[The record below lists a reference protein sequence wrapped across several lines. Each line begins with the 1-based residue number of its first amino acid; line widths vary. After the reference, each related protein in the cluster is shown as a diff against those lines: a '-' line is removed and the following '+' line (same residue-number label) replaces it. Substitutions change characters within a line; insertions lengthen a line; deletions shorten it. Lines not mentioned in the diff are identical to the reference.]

1 MLPHSAV
8 PRERP
13 RRSEPPAHPLAP
25 GPTLPLQR
33 RRQDVQRHA
42 RHGVSPPAHRGRD
55 RAPRGD
61 VARARLSAAGHRR
74 GVGLRRADG
83 EAVEGARRWAR
94 PRGAGASRRTTPG
107 PRTRASRC
115 APRPATG
122 RHRVEGAGHD
132 GPNTLGAWRGRQ
144 RAARPATAPAP
155 ARAGPPR
162 GRPPSAV
169 GLYRGGGQLSP
180 GDARNL
186 ARSRAHG
193 PGGAAPT
200 AALAP
205 CLPGPR
211 RQARRAAP
219 GGRDRPPHSRWH
231 PSPRGDAQTP
241 VARGRREQ
249 DRGHGALA
257 RDVPGAPRAAG
268 TPWPSAGTPPPNLAR
283 GPVLGRYG
291 RELLSSTRASALRW
305 RGHDT
310 CHGRRDPG
318 AWLGRASTAV
328 VSWATASVDTAQAA
342 WAALT
347 RAETPDCAVVF
358 IVTTVGCR
366 ATAWLA
372 TRAQGIETKGLTFPR
387 RHRALGRAA
396 HIAPAR
402 LVERRLQCRPIALA
416 VAQQHYLCPL
426 GEARAYQVDQS
437 DMQLLGKM
445 PLRALPHAPRQ
456 RQGTP
461 LIDDWEHQRHTAT
474 ADDTAIHHQHERLE
488 GSMQQ

>member
-1 MLPHSAV
+1 
-8 PRERP
+8 
-13 RRSEPPAHPLAP
+13 
-25 GPTLPLQR
+25 
-33 RRQDVQRHA
+33 
-42 RHGVSPPAHRGRD
+42 
-55 RAPRGD
+55 
-61 VARARLSAAGHRR
+61 
-74 GVGLRRADG
+74 
-83 EAVEGARRWAR
+83 
-94 PRGAGASRRTTPG
+94 
-107 PRTRASRC
+107 
-115 APRPATG
+115 
-122 RHRVEGAGHD
+122 
-132 GPNTLGAWRGRQ
+132 
-144 RAARPATAPAP
+144 
-155 ARAGPPR
+155 
-162 GRPPSAV
+162 
-169 GLYRGGGQLSP
+169 
-180 GDARNL
+180 
-186 ARSRAHG
+186 
-193 PGGAAPT
+193 
-200 AALAP
+200 
-205 CLPGPR
+205 
-211 RQARRAAP
+211 
-219 GGRDRPPHSRWH
+219 
-231 PSPRGDAQTP
+231 
-241 VARGRREQ
+241 
-249 DRGHGALA
+249 
-257 RDVPGAPRAAG
+257 
-268 TPWPSAGTPPPNLAR
+268 
-283 GPVLGRYG
+283 
-291 RELLSSTRASALRW
+291 
-305 RGHDT
+305 
-310 CHGRRDPG
+310 
-318 AWLGRASTAV
+318 LGRASTAV